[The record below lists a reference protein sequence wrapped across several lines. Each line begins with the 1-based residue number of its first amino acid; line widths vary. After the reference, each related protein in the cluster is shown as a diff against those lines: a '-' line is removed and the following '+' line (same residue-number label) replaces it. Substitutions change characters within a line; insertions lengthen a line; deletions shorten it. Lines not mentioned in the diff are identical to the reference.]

1 MPSFCSTLLDQMGDK
16 EGVTSAQEDFDVRW
30 TANSMYSGTS
40 HCARV
45 PIIAYLDVYHKRA
58 SIL

>member
-16 EGVTSAQEDFDVRW
+16 EGMTSAQEDFDVRW

-40 HCARV
+40 YFVVALSLLTSIHR
-45 PIIAYLDVYHKRA
+45 KRA
-58 SIL
+58 LIL